1 MKIEVSNG
9 EIVDK
14 FTILLIKAEKITD
27 EEKLKNINNELDAL
41 KIPLGL
47 INVSFI
53 DFRAL
58 ITVNRKLWEVE
69 DRLRLYEKRLK
80 YDLEFIGLARKVYIL
95 NDERAAIKKQ
105 INIATGS
112 FLVEEKSYKQ

>member
-14 FTILLIKAEKITD
+14 YTILIIKQEKITD
-27 EEKLKNINNELDAL
+27 AAKLKNINNELDSL

-47 INVSFI
+47 IPVSFI
-53 DFRAL
+53 DFKAL

-69 DRLRLYEKRLK
+69 DKLRLYEKRLK
-80 YDLEFIGLARKVYIL
+80 YDLGFIGLARKVYIL
-95 NDERAAIKKQ
+95 NDERAEIKKK
-105 INIATGS
+105 INISTRS
-112 FLVEEKSYKQ
+112 YLVEEKSY